1 MKRLWAFYRLV
12 GECIFIILFLLLTFL
27 PMNGIGSGSGAVQ
40 VVQKVDSMEVRPSYV
55 ANPAGTAPRSHN
67 GELSMGLESS
77 LIIQVNGAGVCQVD
91 PHIVTLCVPSSQFV
105 QRIS

>member
-1 MKRLWAFYRLV
+1 MLNVSLLMLL
-12 GECIFIILFLLLTFL
+12 ILRELLH
-27 PMNGIGSGSGAVQ
+27 
-40 VVQKVDSMEVRPSYV
+40 VVTMV
-55 ANPAGTAPRSHN
+55 
-67 GELSMGLESS
+67 ELSMGLESS